1 MKTVKN
7 YDNYQMQVQHFD
19 SLLLR
24 FMDQLES
31 ITNENDRT
39 HMFQTMSALKYLSL
53 QDNLKI

>member
-1 MKTVKN
+1 MKMVKN
-7 YDNYQMQVQHFD
+7 YDNYQMQVRHFD

-24 FMDQLES
+24 FMGQLES

>member
-1 MKTVKN
+1 MKMVKN
-7 YDNYQMQVQHFD
+7 YDNYQMQVRHFD

-24 FMDQLES
+24 FMGQLES

-53 QDNLKI
+53 QDN

>member
-1 MKTVKN
+1 MKMVKN

-24 FMDQLES
+24 FMGQLES

-53 QDNLKI
+53 QDN